1 MTIGSGPH
9 KESDRNGNLPNNSRA
24 DPLGQHFEAVEML
37 VDTGATFTKAPR
49 DLLEQLGVPVERFYT
64 AELADGSRVERT
76 RGRTVIRLEGTGV
89 PHTSDLRR
97 GRESRTCS
105 VPWPWRTPCWRWT
118 RTRGGWYPSTH
129 LEMTTEA
136 E

>member
-1 MTIGSGPH
+1 MGTFRITVAI
-9 KESDRNGNLPNNSRA
+9 A

-49 DLLEQLGVPVERFYT
+49 DLLERPGVPVERFYT

-76 RGRTVIRLEGTGV
+76 RGRTVIRLEGREFPPSVTLGEDGEQNLLGAMALEDAMLAV
-89 PHTSDLRR
+89 DPHS
-97 GRESRTCS
+97 GRPIP
-105 VPWPWRTPCWRWT
+105 VDA
-118 RTRGGWYPSTH
+118 
-129 LEMTTEA
+129 LEMTITA